1 MYLKLERRPCT
12 KGRRGF
18 NGPRICEVKIS
29 PHCAAPS
36 ALGPVISTRE
46 AETRSAEGMQ
56 YDMDVG
62 GDAVPRRYLARVMA
76 QPQRATV
83 WGVRIRSV
91 TPASSVRTLWLET
104 WALPHGQGYQALR
117 RSGQWVG
124 SSISS
129 PGPHGLV
136 LSPHP
141 CASIRPRHAQPEGG
155 PVEQGRYQ
163 KHAYMRRTTLHHPTV
178 AVPRDPP

>member
-1 MYLKLERRPCT
+1 
-12 KGRRGF
+12 
-18 NGPRICEVKIS
+18 
-29 PHCAAPS
+29 
-36 ALGPVISTRE
+36 
-46 AETRSAEGMQ
+46 MQ

-83 WGVRIRSV
+83 WGVRVRSG
-91 TPASSVRTLWLET
+91 TPASSVWTLWLET
-104 WALPHGQGYQALR
+104 RALPHGQGYPALR

-124 SSISS
+124 CSISS

-141 CASIRPRHAQPEGG
+141 CASIRPRHAQPEVQWSKGG
-155 PVEQGRYQ
+155 TRNKHRCSSSHATDDIASSNCGRS
-163 KHAYMRRTTLHHPTV
+163 
-178 AVPRDPP
+178 

>member
-1 MYLKLERRPCT
+1 
-12 KGRRGF
+12 
-18 NGPRICEVKIS
+18 
-29 PHCAAPS
+29 
-36 ALGPVISTRE
+36 
-46 AETRSAEGMQ
+46 MQ

-83 WGVRIRSV
+83 WGVRIRSG

-104 WALPHGQGYQALR
+104 WALPHGQGHQALR

-124 SSISS
+124 CSISS

-155 PVEQGRYQ
+155 PVEQGRY
-163 KHAYMRRTTLHHPTV
+163 HA
-178 AVPRDPP
+178 